1 MYVDR
6 SSNVA
11 LLKTIDISSAP
22 GSEIWGDVGG
32 QALPEVTI
40 AAFKQVDELS
50 QTELG
55 THLFRLGE
63 DSTMHGVFSELP
75 WILELTADLA
85 ECVIRYHWMQPQV
98 EQLYEKL
105 YGRSLEERIRTDMDA
120 NYRDLLVIE
129 NSE

>member
-63 DSTMHGVFSELP
+63 DNAMHGVFSELP

-85 ECVIRYHWMQPQV
+85 ERVIRYHWMQPQV

-120 NYRDLLVIE
+120 NYRDLL
-129 NSE
+129 

>member
-1 MYVDR
+1 HEIVVADVNDFNWEEKLLSVGFNPGIPTFWALEGQTMYVDR

-63 DSTMHGVFSELP
+63 DNAMHGVFSELP
-75 WILELTADLA
+75 WILELTADL
-85 ECVIRYHWMQPQV
+85 
-98 EQLYEKL
+98 
-105 YGRSLEERIRTDMDA
+105 
-120 NYRDLLVIE
+120 
-129 NSE
+129 